1 MAGSKRRSGQFAP
14 GHSGNPEGRPR
25 RDKSK
30 QQDKSAF
37 DVLDGRQVTV
47 VMGGV
52 PRELTMLEALFYKT
66 YQEAL
71 DGGRM
76 AIRHVLRKIRARE
89 AKRSPDVFLFPLILC
104 ENSDPADVDDALL
117 ALGIATK
124 SDECRRSDGRAFLQ
138 LEPWAVSAALR
149 RRKRAPL
156 NRQNLKDIREQTRD
170 ADSVNWP
177 EEDE

>member
-1 MAGSKRRSGQFAP
+1 MAGSNRRSGRFVP

-25 RDKSK
+25 RDKPK
-30 QQDKSAF
+30 QDKSAF

-47 VMGGV
+47 VMGGL

-76 AIRHVLRKIRARE
+76 AIRHVLKKIMARE
-89 AKRSPDVFLFPLILC
+89 AKRSPHVPRFPLMLF
-104 ENSDPADVDDALL
+104 EDPDPADVDDALIVL
-117 ALGIATK
+117 KIATK
-124 SDECRRSDGRAFLQ
+124 SEGCTRPDGRPFLQ
-138 LEPWAVSAALR
+138 LESWAASAAFR
-149 RRKRAPL
+149 RRKLGPL
-156 NRQNLKDIREQTRD
+156 SRQNLKDIREQTRD

-177 EEDE
+177 EEDQ